1 MAGEHITKAVAAVVL
16 RNSCYGEMITPVGR
30 SIRAL
35 GLITPTGLRP
45 PTKVLEIDFIYGK
58 IYKMFV
64 SIIGVQ
70 LQPNIERQ

>member
-1 MAGEHITKAVAAVVL
+1 MAGEHTEKAVVVVVFW
-16 RNSCYGEMITPVGR
+16 NSCYGQMIAPGGR
-30 SIRAL
+30 NVRAVSL
-35 GLITPTGLRP
+35 KTSSAPRAA
-45 PTKVLEIDFIYGK
+45 TKVHEIDFIHGQ